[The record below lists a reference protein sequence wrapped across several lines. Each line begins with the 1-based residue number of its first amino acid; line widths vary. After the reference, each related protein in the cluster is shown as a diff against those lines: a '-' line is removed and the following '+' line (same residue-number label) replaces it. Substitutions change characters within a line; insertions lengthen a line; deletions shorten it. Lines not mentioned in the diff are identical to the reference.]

1 MKNRLA
7 FLNVFFALSMLAAIV
22 SQSVHE
28 IAHYAEFQKE
38 RHCHH
43 EQQSRENIS
52 HEHVN
57 LNHCPVCD
65 LAFTH
70 FTTPDIFGFRLH
82 RPVFSTDKPFSQ
94 SNGITQFFRGSLF
107 ALRAPPTLV

>member
-1 MKNRLA
+1 MKKRLV

-22 SQSVHE
+22 SQSLHE
-28 IAHYAEFQKE
+28 MAHYTEFKKE

-43 EQQSRENIS
+43 EQQSREDVS

-57 LNHCPVCD
+57 LDHCHLCD
-65 LAFTH
+65 FVFAN
-70 FTTPDIFGFRLH
+70 FTTPEIFSFQIQKAVL
-82 RPVFSTDKPFSQ
+82 TADKPFAH
-94 SNGITQFFRGSLF
+94 NREITQFFRGSLF